1 MEKQK
6 GYESVPTQDS
16 LEDGAIM
23 GSNNSRTSP
32 NSLFRRCWQ
41 SLAALLVL
49 AVYTLVVAVL
59 AKKTSGQTS
68 PFGGDIIRCE
78 CLAGAPLAFSNRS
91 RVLSAPAM
99 DYIKYETREVDYL
112 DWKESSA
119 YFGEPSKEIDS
130 NW

>member
-16 LEDGAIM
+16 LEDGAVM
-23 GSNNSRTSP
+23 GSSNARTSP
-32 NSLFRRCWQ
+32 NSLLRRCWQ
-41 SLAALLVL
+41 SIAALLAL
-49 AVYTLVVAVL
+49 AVYTLGVVVL

-68 PFGGDIIRCE
+68 PFGGNIILCE
-78 CLAGAPLAFSNRS
+78 CPAGTPLAFADRS

-112 DWKESSA
+112 NWKESSA